1 MSLTSSVGWWPARC
15 VSPVAPPPICATSAT
30 LSVTREDSPAA
41 PQEPVQT
48 TSPRTQLLMETSAPA
63 SIQAEEAEVRATI
76 LAVRMVT
83 ADPGQEATTA
93 GTAATDITPATL

>member
-1 MSLTSSVGWWPARC
+1 
-15 VSPVAPPPICATSAT
+15 
-30 LSVTREDSPAA
+30 
-41 PQEPVQT
+41 
-48 TSPRTQLLMETSAPA
+48 METSAPA
-63 SIQAEEAEVRATI
+63 SILVEEVEVRATI